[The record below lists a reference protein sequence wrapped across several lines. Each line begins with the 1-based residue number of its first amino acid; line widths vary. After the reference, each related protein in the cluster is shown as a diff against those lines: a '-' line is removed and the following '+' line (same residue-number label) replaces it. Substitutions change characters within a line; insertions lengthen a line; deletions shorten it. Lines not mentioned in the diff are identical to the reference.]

1 MRIRTRLLLTSLIL
15 FAAGSYWLVDW
26 ILEDFRYHYFM
37 TMEESMNDSATVL
50 ASIVSRQVRDG
61 RVQLSADVRDGI
73 TDAGSRSF
81 SAGIYEFI
89 KTNSNLRV
97 LITDREGIVAFDS
110 IGQDEGRDY
119 SGWRDIRL
127 TLAGE
132 YGARATQE
140 VREDPDTLTFYIG
153 APLLVNGEIQ
163 GVLSVGK
170 PVSSVLPFMEQAK
183 NRLIVTGIIAVSFIL
198 LLQVLVS
205 SWVTRPIRLLI
216 AYARAVRDGEK
227 APRPALSRGDMGDL
241 ASAFEEM
248 RDALENRKYVEN
260 YVQTLT
266 HEMKSPLAAIR
277 GASELLQE
285 DMPDEQR
292 MRFLA
297 NIRTET
303 CRMHDLVDR
312 MLDLAGVE
320 NRRELHDPG
329 PIDLPQLIQECVD
342 SLQPAG
348 RKKNLHIE
356 QHTQPL
362 QVNGEHFLLRQ
373 AVGNLLQNAIDFS
386 PANATVRIC
395 ARPEGGRAVITV
407 TDEGPGIPEYARKRI
422 FERFY
427 SLPRPDS
434 GSKSSGLG
442 LNFVREAAALHG
454 GSIELNSPPSGG
466 TAARLELPID
476 QG

>member
-1 MRIRTRLLLTSLIL
+1 MKIRTRLLLTSLIL
-15 FAAGSYWLVDW
+15 FAAGSCWLVDW

-61 RVQLSADVRDGI
+61 RVRLSTDVREGI

-110 IGQDEGRDY
+110 IGQDEGSDY

-140 VREDPDTLTFYIG
+140 VRGDPNTLTFYIG

-170 PVSSVLPFMEQAK
+170 PVSSVLPFMDQAK
-183 NRLIVTGIIAVSFIL
+183 NRLIVTGVIAVSFIL
-198 LLQVLVS
+198 ILQVLIS
-205 SWVTRPIRLLI
+205 SWVTKPIRTLTS
-216 AYARAVRDGEK
+216 YARAVRDGK
-227 APRPALSRGDMGDL
+227 NAPRPALSRGDMGDL
-241 ASAFEEM
+241 AAAFEEM
-248 RDALENRKYVEN
+248 RNALENRKYVEN

-266 HEMKSPLAAIR
+266 HEMKSPLAAVR

-285 DMPDEQR
+285 DMTDGQR
-292 MRFLA
+292 RRFLE

-312 MLDLAGVE
+312 MLDLAGIE
-320 NRRELHDPG
+320 NRRELHDPR
-329 PIDLPQLIQECVD
+329 PVDIQQIIQETVN
-342 SLQPAG
+342 SLRPAG

-356 QHTQPL
+356 QHTRPL
-362 QVNGEHFLLRQ
+362 QVFGEQFLLRQ
-373 AVGNLLQNAIDFS
+373 AVSNLLQNAIDFS
-386 PANATVRIC
+386 PADGTVRIL
-395 ARPEGGRAVITV
+395 ARPEGGKVVITV
-407 TDEGPGIPEYARKRI
+407 TDEGPGIPDYARERI

-427 SLPRPDS
+427 SLPRPES
-434 GSKSSGLG
+434 GNKSSGLG

-454 GSIELNSPPSGG
+454 GTILLTGGPSGG
-466 TAARLELPID
+466 TVARLDLPMA